1 MNEWENACL
10 SSDFFCSLCLFGWHH
25 QVPVELQWIYAR
37 ILHLNTFWDLFA
49 EIDFIFL
56 VLNMSPSFGLSPTNL
71 PSDPPWKRNWWNLPE
86 VCVSTSKI
94 CCSLWKCLYDMMIL
108 LLTWMKTMIRRAESA
123 RRFIWKFNGLICCQM
138 RSTKEQNL
146 YYSHSIWLKMPKEY
160 RQQSVYSTHFPQGSI
175 PWSWIIVLE
184 LMARQKLTKDPTI
197 LLFGTPE

>member
-56 VLNMSPSFGLSPTNL
+56 VLNKSPSFGLSPTNL

-138 RSTKEQNL
+138 RSTKEQVK
-146 YYSHSIWLKMPKEY
+146 IC
-160 RQQSVYSTHFPQGSI
+160 
-175 PWSWIIVLE
+175 IIHIQFDWKC
-184 LMARQKLTKDPTI
+184 QKNIVNKVSI
-197 LLFGTPE
+197 LLISRKVLFHDHES